1 MKFFNNFK
9 KKIAAD
15 FNKINNFTNK
25 FLGFYEIIKYKQLES
40 GKFLFKTYL

>member
-25 FLGFYEIIKYKQLES
+25 FLGFYEIIKYK
-40 GKFLFKTYL
+40 